1 MSFTNLFYDENS
13 HQFSTKKTSTNE
25 CVFLSYDG
33 SEKEHIGWGKK
44 YNETT
49 ITKGNIKIIIQT
61 NFWPERV
68 KRELF
73 YANIFINDILILP
86 ISHCIYKQGSVSVP
100 NHTVE
105 MTHENFDWDVFLEK
119 VCDISNHI
127 ETWLIHELELL
138 LSNLPKDNSFLTEQ
152 VTILKLIRKY
162 DSLNDYY
169 VEKYRLHFD
178 CLLFNIDNVKPYM
191 ESILSNGL
199 QSSKDTFDTIWSYI
213 KDYYP
218 TN

>member
-1 MSFTNLFYDENS
+1 MNFTNLFYDENS

-44 YNETT
+44 NNETT
-49 ITKGNIKIIIQT
+49 IIKGNVKIIIRT

-68 KRELF
+68 KREFF
-73 YANIFINDILILP
+73 YANIYINDILIRP
-86 ISHCIYKQGSVSVP
+86 ISHCSYKQGNVSVP
-100 NHTVE
+100 NYTVE
-105 MTHENFDWDVFLEK
+105 MTHENFDWDVFLKE
-119 VCDISNHI
+119 VCNICNHI
-127 ETWLIHELELL
+127 DAWLIHELESLL
-138 LSNLPKDNSFLTEQ
+138 ANLPNDNSYLVEQ
-152 VTILKLIRKY
+152 VKILKLLRNY
-162 DSLNDYY
+162 DSLNDFY
-169 VEKYRLHFD
+169 VEKYRPHFD
-178 CLLFNIDNVKPYM
+178 FLLFNMDNVRPYL

-218 TN
+218 TS